1 MRRIV
6 DRLRYDNVVQAA
18 LAFVI
23 GFLLVGSVVLA
34 IGVSTTRF
42 PDGLT
47 AAEQQTARIRGET
60 RGRYLADREAAR
72 RAADYVTR
80 QVDTDLADVLKTGS
94 HDSGYALAH
103 DHAWNDAVDRLA
115 RRVPRQLLA
124 NEEHTQWIEL
134 LR

>member
-1 MRRIV
+1 MRRIL
-6 DRLRYDNVVQAA
+6 DRLRYDYVAQAA

-80 QVDTDLADVLKTGS
+80 QVDSDIADLLKTGS
-94 HDSGYALAH
+94 RDAGYALAH